1 MTPVTKPSGVNNL
14 KWENQ
19 IPIMPGDVA
28 FFSLGNVTANDLT
41 GDLSDSLGVAR
52 LLRDDGSP
60 FIQMG
65 ELAEKPSKTE
75 SQAARLATRNSLVA
89 GRRDSTAEIVLN
101 GISNAQKDY
110 YENVFANKMVTII
123 LAKNEIMTPD
133 IDDPNA
139 WDFDTEV
146 MVYSGLYWKTNWKS
160 TSDELNSLTITASLR
175 GGTENDIYPLAV
187 PAYTPPPP
195 SPGEG

>member
-1 MTPVTKPSGVNNL
+1 MTPVTLPSGVNDL

-41 GDLSDSLGVAR
+41 AYFSDSLVVAR
-52 LLRDDGSP
+52 LLRGGSP

-110 YENVFANKMVTII
+110 YENAFANKMVTII

-133 IDDPNA
+133 IKDPNA

>member
-1 MTPVTKPSGVNNL
+1 MTPVTLPSGENDL

-28 FFSLGNVTANDLT
+28 FFSLGAVTANDLA
-41 GDLSDSLGVAR
+41 DLSDSFGVAR
-52 LLRDDGSP
+52 LLRDGSL

-110 YENVFANKMVTII
+110 YENAFANKMVTII

-175 GGTENDIYPLAV
+175 GGTENNIYPLAV